1 MPPKRS
7 GYVSGGPVAAGA
19 IGTADK
25 LPEHLDV
32 RVLNY
37 AGPTTSQRF
46 YVLLATGHAGKLPPE
61 YARGRWQAKTRR
73 KDAEQGGVGWNDL
86 FHNVRVKGTHLRVCI
101 KEGECKDI
109 PSERVV
115 GFVDIPLTDVCRDIG
130 KVLDTNPGAPLK
142 GCAGSIR
149 IRVLAKGGAIEEAV
163 AAAQKSPWSQAVP
176 GARTQ
181 ADLDAAIAASEKTFK
196 DEQEARKAL
205 LATMD
210 EHERAEYE
218 AAEGQSKEKWE
229 KELKAQEDERNKFE
243 AVYTV
248 DDELAKRKDQREKLD
263 VFRQTRMTMTLA
275 KMNATKVDLCDHAS
289 KERELDLANEEAAK
303 AAKAAAAAKAAE
315 EAAAKKRAEEAEA
328 ARIKK
333 LQELLAAKEQAIRD
347 ILNER
352 DQAQKD
358 LLRVEDEALE
368 ATAQV
373 AILGTQSRAVHNE
386 LEDLRGKIRV
396 FCRTRPE
403 KSGEAGGVLEFP
415 AGDSRSVVLR
425 EGDGIRAK
433 TFDFLFDRAF
443 PGDTAQEEV
452 FNETKGYIKSAID
465 GVNTCIFAYGQT
477 GSGKTHTLV
486 GSPNDPGIARR
497 AMRTF
502 FDPAQTKL
510 GGGEKLIV
518 ECSMVELYIDTFFD
532 LLGTA
537 RKPLKLKAGGAGP
550 ADIEGRT
557 WSPATSYEGMVALF
571 AKGEGARSVRCTS
584 MNERSSRS
592 HLIFIIRATTQD
604 SAGKKIRSGQYAL
617 VDLAGCERLKKSG
630 VDNQGLREAVAIN
643 KSLSALGNVI
653 QALSKGGRHIP
664 YRDHELT
671 KAMESFMTGDS
682 KMLMFVNVSPA
693 KSSFGESKGA
703 LTFAQRTKTVQLA
716 SEEHLQKNK
725 AAIDAKT
732 KELAGLMGKLSEQT
746 KLAGEKE
753 IERQDLNEQLD
764 QLEEMMEE
772 EEEAKED
779 LERQLKKK

>member
-7 GYVSGGPVAAGA
+7 GYVSGPVAAGA

-46 YVLLATGHAGKLPPE
+46 YVLMSTGNVGKLPPD
-61 YARGRWQAKTRR
+61 YAKARWQAKTRR
-73 KDAEQGGVGWNDL
+73 KEAAAGGVGWNDL
-86 FHNVRVKGTHLRVCI
+86 FHNVRVKGTHLRICI

-109 PSERVV
+109 PSERTV
-115 GFVDIPLTDVCRDIG
+115 GFVDLPLTDVCRDIG
-130 KVLDTNPGAPLK
+130 KVLDTNPGAPLQ

-149 IRVLAKGGAIEEAV
+149 VRILAKGGAIEEAA
-163 AAAQKSPWSQAVP
+163 AAAQRNPWSAAMP

-181 ADLDAAIAASEKTFK
+181 ADLESAIQASEKSFK
-196 DEQEARKAL
+196 DEEEARKAL
-205 LATMD
+205 LSTMD
-210 EHERAEYE
+210 DQEKAEYE
-218 AAEGQSKEKWE
+218 HAEKQSKEVLE
-229 KELKAQEDERNKFE
+229 KELKE
-243 AVYTV
+243 AEGTRFVDTYTV

-275 KMNATKVDLCDHAS
+275 KMNATKADFCDHLS
-289 KERELDLANEEAAK
+289 KERDLAAATEQAEK
-303 AAKAAAAAKAAE
+303 AAKAVIAAKAAE
-315 EAAAKKRAEEAEA
+315 AAAAKKKAEEAEA

-333 LQELLAAKEQAIRD
+333 LEELLAAKEESLKNITGE
-347 ILNER
+347 L
-352 DQAQKD
+352 AQVEKD
-358 LLRVEDEALE
+358 LLRVEDDALE

-373 AILGTQSRAVHNE
+373 ALLGTKSRLVHNE

-403 KSGEAGGVLEFP
+403 KAGEVGGVLEFP
-415 AGDSRSVVLR
+415 AGDCRSVVLR
-425 EGDGIRAK
+425 EGDSIRAK
-433 TFDFLFDRAF
+433 TFDYLFDRAF
-443 PGDTAQEEV
+443 PGDTAQEDV
-452 FNETKGYIKSAID
+452 FAETKGYIKTAID
-465 GVNTCIFAYGQT
+465 GINTCIFAYGQT

-502 FDPAQTKL
+502 FDPASTKL
-510 GGGEKLIV
+510 AAGEKLQV

-532 LLGTA
+532 LIGTA
-537 RKPLKLKAGGAGP
+537 RRPLKLKAGGAGP

-557 WSPATSYEGMVALF
+557 WSPCSSYEGMVALF

-592 HLIFIIRATTQD
+592 HLIFVIRATTMD
-604 SAGKKIRSGQYAL
+604 SAGKKIRAGQYAL

-653 QALSKGGRHIP
+653 QALSRGGKHIP

-682 KMLMFVNVSPA
+682 KMLMFVAVSPV

-703 LTFAQRTKTVQLA
+703 LTFAQRTKTVSLA
-716 SEEHLQKNK
+716 SEALLAKNK
-725 AAIDAKT
+725 AAIDSKT
-732 KELAGLMGKLSEQT
+732 QELSGLMNTLSEQT

-753 IERQDLNEQLD
+753 IERQDLNEQI
-764 QLEEMMEE
+764 QNLEEMIEDEE
-772 EEEAKED
+772 EEREVLKN
-779 LERQLKKK
+779 QLKKK